1 MSARGNW
8 KLEWGCL
15 KFLADSLSHSISR
28 SIFYTSAQ
36 SRISPSPQWWVNP
49 FVVSWVHKSRA
60 MVYLFCLLRSGQCPP
75 SCVSL
80 SSFWFSRFPKLT
92 KPTNNTSIVFPLLS
106 ALMVWLLHGFIF
118 ADVNFSVWGSVVCS
132 FLFCLL
138 KFLEI
143 LGLFFIII
151 KF

>member
-1 MSARGNW
+1 
-8 KLEWGCL
+8 
-15 KFLADSLSHSISR
+15 
-28 SIFYTSAQ
+28 
-36 SRISPSPQWWVNP
+36 
-49 FVVSWVHKSRA
+49 
-60 MVYLFCLLRSGQCPP
+60 MVYLFCLLRRGQCPP

-80 SSFWFSRFPKLT
+80 SSSDSLVSPKLT
-92 KPTNNTSIVFPLLS
+92 KPTNNTTILFPLLS
-106 ALMVWLLHGFIF
+106 ALMVWLLNGFIF

-151 KF
+151 KFSLVLTVIAVVLLKFAFVLWIYSNLETFSSSLIDCVCHCTFMLIKRCLLFGYR